1 MKWLVL
7 LSGCGLGDG
16 SCIEETVMSYI
27 ALDRYHCD
35 YLPVAENR
43 IEPSV
48 DHFTERTGERRSV
61 LTESARIGRGR
72 IQDLSQ
78 IHLKDYDAL
87 LIPGGIGLLANY
99 AQSKAVSQCVLYFSG
114 PGRKIGS
121 MCAGIDFLRGI
132 LGTELLR
139 KETEDLQAASFCCD
153 KDRKIFYTPAFR
165 KTSSC
170 DIALLGVCAMIQA
183 MLKN

>member
-61 LTESARIGRGR
+61 LTESARIGRGDSASNPEGSGLVFV
-72 IQDLSQ
+72 I
-78 IHLKDYDAL
+78 L
-87 LIPGGIGLLANY
+87 LCQYMG
-99 AQSKAVSQCVLYFSG
+99 
-114 PGRKIGS
+114 KI
-121 MCAGIDFLRGI
+121 C
-132 LGTELLR
+132 
-139 KETEDLQAASFCCD
+139 
-153 KDRKIFYTPAFR
+153 
-165 KTSSC
+165 
-170 DIALLGVCAMIQA
+170 
-183 MLKN
+183 